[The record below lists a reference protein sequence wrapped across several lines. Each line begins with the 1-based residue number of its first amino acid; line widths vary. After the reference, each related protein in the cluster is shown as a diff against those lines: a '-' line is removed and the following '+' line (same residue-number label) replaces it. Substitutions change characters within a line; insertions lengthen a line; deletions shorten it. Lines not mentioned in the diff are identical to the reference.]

1 MRLRGS
7 ISELVATML
16 LISSVKHFS
25 FANRIR
31 KPQHLVSNHHHI
43 RSVEEETIGGD
54 EEAIGGGEEA
64 GLISTTYGGNLIQN
78 GNMFD
83 VVTKS
88 KTIVLR
94 EMDVHS
100 PSNVSERYEV
110 WMRPGSHENH
120 EQSQDG
126 WYLVGCGIMEANGL
140 LTPSLLPDRLVPVN
154 LTPFSTTGLYV
165 TIMPLAGSS
174 RLIYSIGSARGE
186 IYVQNDELQVLVGIA
201 IQYPFGQY
209 FDARYAINHS

>member
-1 MRLRGS
+1 MRFREPILR
-7 ISELVATML
+7 LVATML
-16 LISSVKHFS
+16 LISSAKHFS
-25 FANRIR
+25 FANPIR
-31 KPQHLVSNHHHI
+31 KPQHLVSNHHHS
-43 RSVEEETIGGD
+43 RAVEEETIGG
-54 EEAIGGGEEA
+54 GGET
-64 GLISTTYGGNLIQN
+64 GLITTTYGGNLIQN

-126 WYLVGCGIMEANGL
+126 WYLIGCGIMEGNGL
-140 LTPSLLPDRLVPVN
+140 LTPSLLRDRLVPMN

-165 TIMPLAGSS
+165 TLMPLAGDS

-186 IYVQNDELQVLVGIA
+186 IYVQNDELQVLVGVA
-201 IQYPFGQY
+201 IQYRFGQY